1 MQPCHRLFFALQ
13 PPIAEARRM
22 GLIRDAL
29 GGTRTPVANERLH
42 VTLGIT
48 NDYATLPHDLV
59 HRARQIGDSIAG
71 DPFALCLDR
80 LSAGA
85 RSVALRPSRRPPA
98 LTALQKRIDD
108 LMLYWGMRRG
118 DWSFSPHVTLA
129 YREGPVF
136 LEPVAPVAWEAREIV
151 LIHSLVGAAR
161 HIELGRWPL
170 VRHQLELFQGVD
182 P

>member
-13 PPIAEARRM
+13 PPAPEARRM
-22 GLIRDAL
+22 GLIRDQL
-29 GGTRTPVANERLH
+29 GEPKASVSNERLH

-48 NDYATLPHDLV
+48 DDYAVLPHDLV

-118 DWSFSPHVTLA
+118 DWRFSPHVTLA
-129 YREGPVF
+129 YREGPVL
-136 LEPVAPVAWEAREIV
+136 LEPVTPVAWEAREIV
-151 LIHSLVGAAR
+151 LIHSLVGATR

-170 VRHQLELFQGVD
+170 VRHQLELF
-182 P
+182 

>member
-1 MQPCHRLFFALQ
+1 MQVCHRLFFALQ

-29 GGTRTPVANERLH
+29 GAIGTPVANERLH

-85 RSVALRPSRRPPA
+85 RSVAVATGPCDVETLRKSGADVVVR
-98 LTALQKRIDD
+98 D
-108 LMLYWGMRRG
+108 LSDTEAFFRML
-118 DWSFSPHVTLA
+118 SVQT
-129 YREGPVF
+129 
-136 LEPVAPVAWEAREIV
+136 
-151 LIHSLVGAAR
+151 
-161 HIELGRWPL
+161 
-170 VRHQLELFQGVD
+170 
-182 P
+182 